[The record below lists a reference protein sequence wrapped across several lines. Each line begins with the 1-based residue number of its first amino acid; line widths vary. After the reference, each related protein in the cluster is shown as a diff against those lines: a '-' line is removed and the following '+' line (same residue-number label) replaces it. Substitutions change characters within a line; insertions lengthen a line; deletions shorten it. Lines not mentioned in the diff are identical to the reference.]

1 MGQAFRKL
9 FDTFFGNKEMRVV
22 MLGLDAAGK
31 TTILYKLHIGE
42 VLSTVP
48 TIGFN
53 VEKVQYKNVIF
64 TVWDVGGQEKLR
76 PLWRHYFNNTDG
88 LIYVVD
94 SLDRERIGKAKAEF
108 QAIINDPFMLNS
120 VILVFAN
127 KQDMVKVIP
136 STAFLFINLSSRKK
150 VVSSFWS
157 MVLCINSYLP
167 KGAMTPMEVCEGLGL
182 YDLRNRIWHI
192 QGTCALRGDGLYE
205 GLDWLASTLKELQAS
220 GRTTSVGTSSF

>member
-1 MGQAFRKL
+1 
-9 FDTFFGNKEMRVV
+9 

-53 VEKVQYKNVIF
+53 VEKVQYKNMLF

-94 SLDRERIGKAKAEF
+94 SLDRERIKKARAEF
-108 QAIINDPFMLNS
+108 NQIIEDPLMRNS
-120 VILVFAN
+120 ALLVFAN
-127 KQDMVKVIP
+127 KQDM
-136 STAFLFINLSSRKK
+136 
-150 VVSSFWS
+150 
-157 MVLCINSYLP
+157 
-167 KGAMTPMEVCEGLGL
+167 KGAMKPAEVCEALGL
-182 YDLRNRIWHI
+182 HDLKGRQWHV
-192 QGTCALRGDGLYE
+192 QGSVAIRGEGLYE
-205 GLDWLASTLKELQAS
+205 GLDWLCSALRRCVHSRPLRRD
-220 GRTTSVGTSSF
+220 GPRTD

>member
-9 FDTFFGNKEMRVV
+9 FDSFFGTSEMRVV

-53 VEKVQYKNVIF
+53 VEKVQYKNVMF

-88 LIYVVD
+88 L
-94 SLDRERIGKAKAEF
+94 
-108 QAIINDPFMLNS
+108 
-120 VILVFAN
+120 
-127 KQDMVKVIP
+127 
-136 STAFLFINLSSRKK
+136 
-150 VVSSFWS
+150 
-157 MVLCINSYLP
+157 

-182 YDLRNRIWHI
+182 YDLKNRIWHI
-192 QGTCALRGDGLYE
+192 QGSCALKGDGLYE

-220 GRTTSVGTSSF
+220 GRLPSGGTSLF

>member
-9 FDTFFGNKEMRVV
+9 FDTFFGNSEMRVV

-64 TVWDVGGQEKLR
+64 TVWDIGGQGAWKLR
-76 PLWRHYFNNTDG
+76 PLWKHFFNNTDG

-94 SLDRERIGKAKAEF
+94 SLDRERIGWAKEQF
-108 QAIINDPFMLNS
+108 QAIIKDPLMLNA

-127 KQDMVKVIP
+127 KQDM
-136 STAFLFINLSSRKK
+136 R
-150 VVSSFWS
+150 
-157 MVLCINSYLP
+157 
-167 KGAMTPMEVCEGLGL
+167 GAMTPMEVCEGLGL
-182 YDLRNRIWHI
+182 YDLKNRKWHI
-192 QGTCALRGDGLYE
+192 QGTCALRGDGLNE
-205 GLDWLASTLKELQAS
+205 GLAWLSSKLKEHKAAGFS
-220 GRTTSVGTSSF
+220 AIAPSF

>member
-1 MGQAFRKL
+1 MGQALRKL
-9 FDTFFGNKEMRVV
+9 FDAFFGTSEMRVV

-53 VEKVQYKNVIF
+53 VEKVQYKNVMF
-64 TVWDVGGQEKLR
+64 TVWD
-76 PLWRHYFNNTDG
+76 
-88 LIYVVD
+88 IYVVD
-94 SLDRERIGKAKAEF
+94 SLDRERIGKAKSEF
-108 QAIINDPFMLNS
+108 QAIINDPLMLNS

-127 KQDMVKVIP
+127 KQDM
-136 STAFLFINLSSRKK
+136 
-150 VVSSFWS
+150 
-157 MVLCINSYLP
+157 

-182 YDLRNRIWHI
+182 YDLKNRTWHI
-192 QGTCALRGDGLYE
+192 QGSCAVKGDGLYE

-220 GRTTSVGTSSF
+220 GHLPSGGTSLF

>member
-9 FDTFFGNKEMRVV
+9 FDTFFGNSEMRVV

-53 VEKVQYKNVIF
+53 VEKVQYKNVMF

-88 LIYVVD
+88 L
-94 SLDRERIGKAKAEF
+94 
-108 QAIINDPFMLNS
+108 AIIKDPFMLNA

-127 KQDMVKVIP
+127 KQDM
-136 STAFLFINLSSRKK
+136 
-150 VVSSFWS
+150 
-157 MVLCINSYLP
+157 
-167 KGAMTPMEVCEGLGL
+167 KGAMTPLEVCQGMGL
-182 YDLRNRIWHI
+182 YDLRNRKWHI

-205 GLDWLASTLKELQAS
+205 GLDWLSSTLKEHKAAGFS
-220 GRTTSVGTSSF
+220 SVVGTSTF

>member
-1 MGQAFRKL
+1 
-9 FDTFFGNKEMRVV
+9 

-53 VEKVQYKNVIF
+53 VEKVQYKNVMF

-94 SLDRERIGKAKAEF
+94 SLDRERIEKARAEF
-108 QAIINDPFMLNS
+108 QAIVNDPLMLNS

-127 KQDMVKVIP
+127 KQDM
-136 STAFLFINLSSRKK
+136 
-150 VVSSFWS
+150 
-157 MVLCINSYLP
+157 
-167 KGAMTPMEVCEGLGL
+167 KGAMTATEVCEGLGL
-182 YDLRNRIWHI
+182 YDLKNRLWHI
-192 QGTCALRGDGLYE
+192 QGSCALKGDGLYE
-205 GLDWLASTLKELQAS
+205 GLDWLAGTLKELQAS
-220 GRTTSVGTSSF
+220 GRLPSGGTSLF

>member
-1 MGQAFRKL
+1 MGQTFRKL
-9 FDTFFGNKEMRVV
+9 FDTFFGNQEMRVV

-53 VEKVQYKNVIF
+53 VEKVQYKNVMF

-94 SLDRERIGKAKAEF
+94 SLDRERIGKAKQEF
-108 QAIINDPFMLNS
+108 QEIIKDPFMLNS
-120 VILVFAN
+120 IILVFAN
-127 KQDMVKVIP
+127 KQDM
-136 STAFLFINLSSRKK
+136 R
-150 VVSSFWS
+150 
-157 MVLCINSYLP
+157 
-167 KGAMTPMEVCEGLGL
+167 GAMSPREVCEGLGL
-182 YDLRNRIWHI
+182 LDLKNRKWHI
-192 QGTCALRGDGLYE
+192 QGTCALQGDGLYE
-205 GLDWLASTLKELQAS
+205 GLDWLSSTLKEVKAAGYS
-220 GRTTSVGTSSF
+220 SVGPSF